1 MSNHIFTGA
10 AGLIVGLIAGF
21 FIANSINRSAVQTP
35 SGSVPGSAI
44 SGSQPAPDGQ
54 PAGMMADVASVLE
67 RAKNEPDNFEIQAQA
82 GDMYAQIGRF
92 DRAIEFL
99 SRAAELKPDDF
110 KANVALANAY
120 FDTKQYDNA
129 QRFYMK
135 ALEIKPDDV
144 NARTDLGTTFVERE
158 NPDYERG
165 IREFEEV
172 LKRQPDHEPTLY
184 NLGVAYHRK
193 GDADNAARILAKLE
207 SSSPQSQLAARLRQN
222 IEKK

>member
-1 MSNHIFTGA
+1 MSNHLFTGA
-10 AGLIVGLIAGF
+10 AGLIIGLIAGF
-21 FIANSINRSAVQTP
+21 FIANSINRSAAPTHPSATPGATMGGTQT
-35 SGSVPGSAI
+35 GE
-44 SGSQPAPDGQ
+44 DGQ
-54 PAGMMADVASVLE
+54 SAAMMADVASVLE

-120 FDTKQYDNA
+120 FDTKQYDDA
-129 QRFYMK
+129 QKFYMK

-165 IREFEEV
+165 IKEFEEV
-172 LKRQPDHEPTLY
+172 LTRQPDHEPTLY
-184 NLGVAYHRK
+184 NLGVAYHRR
-193 GDADNAARILAKLE
+193 GDAENAARILAKLE
-207 SSSPQSQLAARLRQN
+207 SLSPKSELAGRLRQN

>member
-1 MSNHIFTGA
+1 MSNHLFTGA
-10 AGLIVGLIAGF
+10 AGLIIGLIAGF
-21 FIANSINRSAVQTP
+21 FIANSINRSAVPTHPSAAPSTTMGGAQT
-35 SGSVPGSAI
+35 GENGQSA
-44 SGSQPAPDGQ
+44 A
-54 PAGMMADVASVLE
+54 MMADVASVLE

-129 QRFYMK
+129 QKFYMK

-184 NLGVAYHRK
+184 NLGVAYHRR
-193 GDADNAARILAKLE
+193 GDAENAARILAKLE
-207 SSSPQSQLAARLRQN
+207 STSPQSPLAPRLRQN
-222 IEKK
+222 MEKK